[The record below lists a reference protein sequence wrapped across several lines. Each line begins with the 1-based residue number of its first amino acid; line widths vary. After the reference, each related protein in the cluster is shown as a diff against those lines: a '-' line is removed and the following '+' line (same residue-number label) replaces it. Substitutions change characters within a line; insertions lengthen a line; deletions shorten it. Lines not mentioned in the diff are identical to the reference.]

1 MDPSA
6 NFCPFCGQKRGSNI
20 VNTNETN
27 KNAATK
33 CLSFKN
39 YAAKKT
45 EERSTHFRSGSKK
58 KAAKSKNVDP
68 FALINIG
75 IMRYVSPDVVTPVRG
90 KTLPLKVKKDSEYIE
105 VFAEALV
112 KRQSAMTLPGQPE
125 EAFTLRKYKEDL
137 GKQYNRITLYLCP
150 EEPEQLEIDNEADE
164 ECDSH
169 DTR

>member
-1 MDPSA
+1 MKQIRMQQQNVCPSKTMQQRK
-6 NFCPFCGQKRGSNI
+6 PKRGLLIS
-20 VNTNETN
+20 E
-27 KNAATK
+27 
-33 CLSFKN
+33 
-39 YAAKKT
+39 
-45 EERSTHFRSGSKK
+45 
-58 KAAKSKNVDP
+58 KAAKSKNVGP

-75 IMRYVSPDVVTPVRG
+75 IMQSVSPDVVTPVRG

-112 KRQSAMTLPGQPE
+112 KRQAHDKSFDTTTSWKLVYPDGQLAMTLPGQPE

-150 EEPEQLEIDNEADE
+150 DEPEQLEIDNEADE
-164 ECDSH
+164 ESDSH

>member
-1 MDPSA
+1 MTNVQTQHLSTTDNSLFLKPAKPAGVPAILQCFVPAVELVLDSSA
-6 NFCPFCGQKRGSNI
+6 NFCPFCRQKRGSNI

-90 KTLPLKVKKDSEYIE
+90 KTLALKSKKGFRVHRS
-105 VFAEALV
+105 VRGGLGEATG
-112 KRQSAMTLPGQPE
+112 S
-125 EAFTLRKYKEDL
+125 
-137 GKQYNRITLYLCP
+137 
-150 EEPEQLEIDNEADE
+150 
-164 ECDSH
+164 
-169 DTR
+169 